1 MDEPSHPMK
10 HQYTK
15 PHTFAWSK
23 RGASA
28 EQAGGHRQ
36 LWRSLRGK
44 PGVTALEPVLVGV
57 GLVRAGAEVEIPF
70 AATRLVDGVFVAQE
84 KNTAVMIKQLV
95 GLATL
100 AETLKPLR

>member
-1 MDEPSHPMK
+1 ME
-10 HQYTK
+10 Q
-15 PHTFAWSK
+15 AWSK
-23 RGASA
+23 P
-28 EQAGGHRQ
+28 AGIVSCGGVSGGSR
-36 LWRSLRGK
+36 
-44 PGVTALEPVLVGV
+44 GVTALEPVLVGV